1 MAYEISI
8 SDWISDGCSSDLSPI
23 PVTTVT
29 ATDLTRRGQTNVGD
43 VLNDLPSLRSSFSQ
57 SNSTQY
63 IGTAGLNLLDLRG
76 LGVDRTLVLVNGR
89 RHITSQEGYF
99 EIDTNTIP
107 TDLLDRVDIV
117 TGGSSAVYGSDAMAG
132 VVNFILKRDFEG
144 INLNAQAGL
153 SSKGDRGTYRTSG
166 TFGKNLADGRGN
178 VALRTEGPQS
188 GQAMC
193 RERVCQSGEI
203 WVV

>member
-76 LGVDRTLVLVNGR
+76 LGVDRSEER
-89 RHITSQEGYF
+89 REGK
-99 EIDTNTIP
+99 ECVS
-107 TDLLDRVDIV
+107 R
-117 TGGSSAVYGSDAMAG
+117 
-132 VVNFILKRDFEG
+132 
-144 INLNAQAGL
+144 
-153 SSKGDRGTYRTSG
+153 
-166 TFGKNLADGRGN
+166 
-178 VALRTEGPQS
+178 
-188 GQAMC
+188 C
-193 RERVCQSGEI
+193 RSRWSPYH
-203 WVV
+203 